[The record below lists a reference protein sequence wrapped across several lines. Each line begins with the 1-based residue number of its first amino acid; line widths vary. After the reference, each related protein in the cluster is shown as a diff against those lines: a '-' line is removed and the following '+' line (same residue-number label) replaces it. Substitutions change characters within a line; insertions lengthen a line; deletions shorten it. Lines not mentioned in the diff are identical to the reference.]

1 MPRILLLDEGAVPP
15 DEGGA
20 ALFSFLG
27 VRGIMRTGGKA
38 RLTKKKAKPEETGL
52 TTTTSGLSENQ
63 QKAAELWALGKADGT
78 AVKSKSELAD
88 LLGLAQPSIS
98 AYFKSEKF
106 MAEVDRLLKESTR
119 ENKRAMTRYVPE
131 AIDALVRD
139 MRGAPS
145 ARDRI
150 TAARAILEMAGM
162 NDKTV
167 NVNVN
172 GEIGVVRG
180 GFGKDALA
188 AAADIIDTEYTILSN
203 DDPDEVSP
211 DAIV

>member
-1 MPRILLLDEGAVPP
+1 M
-15 DEGGA
+15 
-20 ALFSFLG
+20 
-27 VRGIMRTGGKA
+27 A
-38 RLTKKKAKPEETGL
+38 RLPKKKANPQETALSQQTGL
-52 TTTTSGLSENQ
+52 TENML
-63 QKAAELWALGKADGT
+63 KAAELWALGKADGT
-78 AVKSKSELAD
+78 TVKTKTELAG
-88 LLGLAQPSIS
+88 LLGLALPSVS
-98 AYFKSEKF
+98 VYFKNEKF
-106 MAEVDRLLKESTR
+106 LAEVDRLLKEQTR

-139 MRGAPS
+139 MRDAPS

-188 AAADIIDTEYTILSN
+188 TATDIIDTEYTILAD

>member
-1 MPRILLLDEGAVPP
+1 MAQRKSKVPS
-15 DEGGA
+15 EQTAIATNG
-20 ALFSFLG
+20 
-27 VRGIMRTGGKA
+27 
-38 RLTKKKAKPEETGL
+38 GL
-52 TTTTSGLSENQ
+52 TENQ
-63 QKAAELWALGKADGT
+63 RKAAELWALGKADGT
-78 AVKSKSELAD
+78 AVKTKTELAE
-88 LLGLAQPSIS
+88 LLGITLQAVIP
-98 AYFKSEKF
+98 YFKQEKF
-106 MAEVDRLLKESTR
+106 LSEVDRLLKEQTR

-139 MRGAPS
+139 MRDAPS

-162 NDKTV
+162 NDRTV

-188 AAADIIDTEYTILSN
+188 AATDIIDTEYTILSD
-203 DDPDEVSP
+203 DDPDEVSV
-211 DAIV
+211 DAIL

>member
-1 MPRILLLDEGAVPP
+1 
-15 DEGGA
+15 
-20 ALFSFLG
+20 
-27 VRGIMRTGGKA
+27 MRTGGVA
-38 RLTKKKAKPEETGL
+38 RLTKKKAKPEETSL
-52 TTTTSGLSENQ
+52 TTTSGLTENQ
-63 QKAAELWALGKADGT
+63 QKAAELWALGKTDGT
-78 AVKSKSELAD
+78 AVKTKSELAD
-88 LLGLAQPSIS
+88 LLGIS
-98 AYFKSEKF
+98 APSVTLYFKSEKF
-106 MAEVDRLLKESTR
+106 MAEVDRLLKESAR

-188 AAADIIDTEYTILSN
+188 AAADIIDTEYTILSS